1 MIKKIKLNKMKKLN
15 LLILT
20 LLLVGCSSPQLN
32 PKIENNYEKI
42 DSIVSNSEIN
52 IVRSDSVNRENEK
65 SVAQKVEQAVQ
76 KIKILKQEIEFAK
89 TTTKTIYRI
98 DTIYIETKKNFWGK
112 EKTDVIVT
120 SDSSVTETE
129 VLDTIKNKSV
139 IIKN

>member
-1 MIKKIKLNKMKKLN
+1 MRKLALV
-15 LLILT
+15 
-20 LLLVGCSSPQLN
+20 LLLVGCSSPQIE
-32 PKIENNYEKI
+32 PKIENTYEKI
-42 DSIVSNSEIN
+42 DSVIHDSEIN

-65 SVAQKVEQAVQ
+65 SVAKKVEETVQ

-98 DTIYIETKKNFWGK
+98 DTVYIETKKNFWGK
-112 EKTDVIVT
+112 EKTDVTVT

>member
-1 MIKKIKLNKMKKLN
+1 MKKLN

>member
-1 MIKKIKLNKMKKLN
+1 MKKLN

-42 DSIVSNSEIN
+42 DSVIHNSEIS

-112 EKTDVIVT
+112 EKTDVTVT